1 MCSSSKFALKT
12 SEKGPGHLQIYV
24 ARLAAFQEFLFVYKN
39 LPFNTEKMCL
49 ATLSRASF
57 EQTGIELCAL
67 SLPSRASRTKHYELA
82 TRLVNPRLFSLV
94 RL

>member
-24 ARLAAFQEFLFVYKN
+24 ARLAAFREFLFYKQ
-39 LPFNTEKMCL
+39 LSFNTEKSCL

-57 EQTGIELCAL
+57 EHTGIELCAL

-94 RL
+94 CL